1 MCIVFHDVHQQ
12 VCLTQRKTAVNTK
25 TPRNY
30 HHYSSTAFLCLNQPK
45 AQTFRFRCVV
55 FSLCF
60 VVRFGRLC
68 LSNTHTSCCSRAHEA
83 LYQSSQSSADSPAN
97 SLMHNFNSAAKHWAK
112 TNIQEH
118 KMWTN
123 DLLKFTV
130 TKEKARRRLSVSDEG
145 LLFAVVRQT
154 RAHLEQ
160 MAHLQIVNTA
170 NSD

>member
-1 MCIVFHDVHQQ
+1 
-12 VCLTQRKTAVNTK
+12 
-25 TPRNY
+25 
-30 HHYSSTAFLCLNQPK
+30 
-45 AQTFRFRCVV
+45 
-55 FSLCF
+55 
-60 VVRFGRLC
+60 
-68 LSNTHTSCCSRAHEA
+68 
-83 LYQSSQSSADSPAN
+83 
-97 SLMHNFNSAAKHWAK
+97 MHNFFGAAKHGSK

-123 DLLKFTV
+123 DLLRFTA

-160 MAHLQIVNTA
+160 MVHLLILNTA